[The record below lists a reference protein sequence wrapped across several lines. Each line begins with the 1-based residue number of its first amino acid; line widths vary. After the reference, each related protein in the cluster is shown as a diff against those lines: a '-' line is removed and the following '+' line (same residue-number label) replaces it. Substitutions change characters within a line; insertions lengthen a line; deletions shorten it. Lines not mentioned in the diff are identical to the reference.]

1 MERNA
6 SKISIC
12 YSCKI
17 YGNPIFVF
25 DEEGRESETDI
36 FFYAKSVTKD
46 NLHYLRKNG
55 GGMIFLAS
63 EYSISRKL
71 GLPFMEEIYDAASS
85 NSDDFGI
92 LNIMKS
98 HSLPY
103 TKSKS
108 SFSIFINHK
117 DTFTGITDEDR
128 SLTARSFLEVAEKIN
143 NLTADESKKLMGN
156 SFRSP
161 GHVPVCIA
169 ASEGL
174 SERQGHT
181 ELITELFKKLNLT
194 PIALGCEMVSKSGK
208 SLSRSEAEN
217 FAKDNG
223 YLFLEGQYVK
233 EVCL

>member
-1 MERNA
+1 MS
-6 SKISIC
+6 SKIEIE
-12 YSCKI
+12 KI
-17 YGNPIFVF
+17 KVELLKGNPIFVF

-71 GLPFMEEIYDAASS
+71 GLPFMEEIYDAALS

-143 NLTADESKKLMGN
+143 NLTTDESKKLMGN

-223 YLFLEGQYVK
+223 HLFLEGQYVK

>member
-1 MERNA
+1 LS
-6 SKISIC
+6 SKIEIE
-12 YSCKI
+12 KI
-17 YGNPIFVF
+17 KVELLKGNPIFVF

-143 NLTADESKKLMGN
+143 NLTTDESKKLMGN

-223 YLFLEGQYVK
+223 HLFLEGQYVK

>member
-1 MERNA
+1 MS
-6 SKISIC
+6 SKIEIE
-12 YSCKI
+12 KI
-17 YGNPIFVF
+17 KVELLKGNPIFVF

-143 NLTADESKKLMGN
+143 DLTADESKKLMGN

-223 YLFLEGQYVK
+223 HLFLEGQYVK

>member
-1 MERNA
+1 MS
-6 SKISIC
+6 SKIEIE
-12 YSCKI
+12 KI
-17 YGNPIFVF
+17 KVELLKGNPIFVF

-143 NLTADESKKLMGN
+143 NLTTDESKKLMGN

-223 YLFLEGQYVK
+223 HLFLEGQYVK

>member
-1 MERNA
+1 MS
-6 SKISIC
+6 SKIEIE
-12 YSCKI
+12 KI
-17 YGNPIFVF
+17 KVELLKGNPIFVF

-128 SLTARSFLEVAEKIN
+128 SLTARSFLEVAEKTN
-143 NLTADESKKLMGN
+143 NLTTDESKKLMGN

-223 YLFLEGQYVK
+223 HLFLEGQYVK

>member
-1 MERNA
+1 LSN
-6 SKISIC
+6 SINLENV
-12 YSCKI
+12 KQELLK
-17 YGNPIFVF
+17 GNPIFVF

-36 FFYAKSVTKD
+36 FFCAKTVTKD
-46 NLHYLRKNG
+46 NLHFLRKKG

-85 NSDDFGI
+85 KSEDFNI
-92 LNIMKS
+92 LNIMKN
-98 HSLPY
+98 HTLPY
-103 TKSKS
+103 TKSRS

-117 DTFTGITDEDR
+117 DTFTGITDDDR
-128 SLTARSFLEVAEKIN
+128 SLTARSFSKLAEKIQS
-143 NLTADESKKLMGN
+143 LTDEESRKIMGN

-169 ASEGL
+169 ASKGL
-174 SERQGHT
+174 FERQGHT

-208 SLSRSEAEN
+208 ALSYSEAKN

-223 YLFLEGQYVK
+223 YLFLEGQHVK

>member
-1 MERNA
+1 LS
-6 SKISIC
+6 SKIEIE
-12 YSCKI
+12 KI
-17 YGNPIFVF
+17 KVELLKGNPIFVF

-223 YLFLEGQYVK
+223 HLFLEGQYVK

>member
-1 MERNA
+1 MS
-6 SKISIC
+6 SKIEIE
-12 YSCKI
+12 KI
-17 YGNPIFVF
+17 KVELLKGNPIFVF

-117 DTFTGITDEDR
+117 NTFTGITDEDR

-143 NLTADESKKLMGN
+143 NLTTDESKKLMGN

-181 ELITELFKKLNLT
+181 ELITELLKKLNLT

>member
-1 MERNA
+1 MS
-6 SKISIC
+6 SKIEIE
-12 YSCKI
+12 KI
-17 YGNPIFVF
+17 KVELLKGNPIFVF

-85 NSDDFGI
+85 NLDDFGI

-143 NLTADESKKLMGN
+143 NLTTDESKKLMGN

>member
-1 MERNA
+1 MS
-6 SKISIC
+6 SKIEIE
-12 YSCKI
+12 KI
-17 YGNPIFVF
+17 KVELLKGNPIFVF

-143 NLTADESKKLMGN
+143 NLTIDESKKLMGN

>member
-1 MERNA
+1 LS
-6 SKISIC
+6 SKIEIE
-12 YSCKI
+12 KI
-17 YGNPIFVF
+17 KVELLKGNPIFVF

-143 NLTADESKKLMGN
+143 NLTTDESKKLMGN

-181 ELITELFKKLNLT
+181 ELITELLKKLNLT

>member
-1 MERNA
+1 MS
-6 SKISIC
+6 SKIEIE
-12 YSCKI
+12 KI
-17 YGNPIFVF
+17 KVELLKGNPIFVF

-128 SLTARSFLEVAEKIN
+128 SLTARSFLEVAEKTN
-143 NLTADESKKLMGN
+143 NLTTEESKKLMGN

-223 YLFLEGQYVK
+223 HLFLEGQYVK

>member
-1 MERNA
+1 MS
-6 SKISIC
+6 SKIEIE
-12 YSCKI
+12 KI
-17 YGNPIFVF
+17 KVELLKGNPIFVF

>member
-1 MERNA
+1 LS
-6 SKISIC
+6 SKIEIE
-12 YSCKI
+12 KI
-17 YGNPIFVF
+17 KVELLKGNPIFVF

>member
-1 MERNA
+1 LS
-6 SKISIC
+6 SKIEIE
-12 YSCKI
+12 KI
-17 YGNPIFVF
+17 KVELLKGNPIFVF

-143 NLTADESKKLMGN
+143 NLTTDESKKLMGN

>member
-1 MERNA
+1 MS
-6 SKISIC
+6 SKIEIK
-12 YSCKI
+12 KI
-17 YGNPIFVF
+17 KVELLKGNPIFVF

-85 NSDDFGI
+85 NSDDFDI

-128 SLTARSFLEVAEKIN
+128 SLTARSFSDVAEKIN

-208 SLSRSEAEN
+208 SLSRLEAEN

>member
-1 MERNA
+1 MS
-6 SKISIC
+6 SKIEIE
-12 YSCKI
+12 KI
-17 YGNPIFVF
+17 KVELLKGNPIFVF

-223 YLFLEGQYVK
+223 HLFLEGQYVK

>member
-1 MERNA
+1 MS
-6 SKISIC
+6 SKIEIE
-12 YSCKI
+12 KI
-17 YGNPIFVF
+17 KVELLKGNPIFVF

-143 NLTADESKKLMGN
+143 NLTTDESKKLMGN

-223 YLFLEGQYVK
+223 HLFLEGQHVK

>member
-1 MERNA
+1 MS
-6 SKISIC
+6 SKIEIE
-12 YSCKI
+12 KI
-17 YGNPIFVF
+17 KVELLKGNPIFVF

-223 YLFLEGQYVK
+223 HLFLEGQHVK

>member
-1 MERNA
+1 M
-6 SKISIC
+6 SSSINLE
-12 YSCKI
+12 KVKQELLE
-17 YGNPIFVF
+17 GNPIFVF

-46 NLHYLRKNG
+46 NLHFLRTNG

-63 EYSISRKL
+63 EYTISRKL
-71 GLPFMEEIYDAASS
+71 GLPFMEEIYEAASS
-85 NSDDFGI
+85 QSSNLDI
-92 LNIMKS
+92 LKIMKN
-98 HSLPY
+98 HTLPY
-103 TKSKS
+103 TKSRS

-117 DTFTGITDEDR
+117 DTFTGITDDDR
-128 SLTARSFLEVAEKIN
+128 SLTARSFSKLAEKIED
-143 NLTADESKKLMGN
+143 LKDEEARKLMGN

-181 ELITELFKKLNLT
+181 ELITELFKKLKLT
-194 PIALGCEMVSKSGK
+194 PIALGCEMVSKTGK
-208 SLSRSEAEN
+208 ALTFSEAKN

-223 YLFLEGQYVK
+223 YLFLEGQHVK

>member
-1 MERNA
+1 LSNEIDLKKAKEELLLGR
-6 SKISIC
+6 
-12 YSCKI
+12 
-17 YGNPIFVF
+17 PIFIF

-36 FFYAKSVTKD
+36 FFYAELVTSE

-63 EYSISRKL
+63 DFSISKKL

-85 NSDDFGI
+85 ESSDFEI
-92 LNIMKS
+92 LKIMKS

-117 DTFTGITDEDR
+117 DTFTGITDDDR
-128 SLTARSFLEVAEKIN
+128 SLTARSFTETAVKAGSLTNKESRKI
-143 NLTADESKKLMGN
+143 MGE

-169 ASEGL
+169 ASKGL

-181 ELITELFKKLNLT
+181 ELVTELFKKLKLT
-194 PIALGCEMVSKSGK
+194 PVAIGCEMVSKTGK
-208 SLSRSEAEN
+208 SLMRSEAET
-217 FAKDNG
+217 FALDNG
-223 YLFLEGQYVK
+223 YLFLEGQHIK

>member
-1 MERNA
+1 M
-6 SKISIC
+6 SIKIDI
-12 YSCKI
+12 KKTKVELLK
-17 YGNPIFVF
+17 GNPIFVF

-85 NSDDFGI
+85 NSGDFGI

-117 DTFTGITDEDR
+117 DTFTGITDNDR
-128 SLTARSFLEVAEKIN
+128 SLTARSFSEIAEKTV
-143 NLTADESKKLMGN
+143 NLTDDESKKLMGN

-181 ELITELFKKLNLT
+181 ELITELFRKLDLT

-208 SLSRSEAEN
+208 SLSRLEAEN
-217 FAKDNG
+217 FARDNG
-223 YLFLEGQYVK
+223 YFFLEGQHVK

>member
-1 MERNA
+1 L
-6 SKISIC
+6 SSSINLENI
-12 YSCKI
+12 KQELLE
-17 YGNPIFVF
+17 GNPIFVF

-36 FFYAKSVTKD
+36 FFYAKSVTKG
-46 NLHYLRKNG
+46 NLHFLRRNG

-63 EYSISRKL
+63 EYTISRKL

-85 NSDDFGI
+85 KSSDFDI
-92 LNIMKS
+92 LNIMKN
-98 HSLPY
+98 HILPY

-117 DTFTGITDEDR
+117 DTFTGITDDDR
-128 SLTARSFLEVAEKIN
+128 SLTARSFSELAEKIED
-143 NLTADESKKLMGN
+143 LRDEEARKLMGR

-169 ASEGL
+169 APEGL
-174 SERQGHT
+174 YERQGHT
-181 ELITELFKKLNLT
+181 ELITELFKKLKLT
-194 PIALGCEMVSKSGK
+194 PIALGCEMVSKTGK
-208 SLSRSEAEN
+208 ALTFSEAKN

-223 YLFLEGQYVK
+223 YLFLEGQHVK

>member
-1 MERNA
+1 MS
-6 SKISIC
+6 SKIEIE
-12 YSCKI
+12 KI
-17 YGNPIFVF
+17 KVELLKGNPIFVF

-143 NLTADESKKLMGN
+143 NLTTDESKKLMGN

-223 YLFLEGQYVK
+223 HLFLEHHHVRG
-233 EVCL
+233 

>member
-1 MERNA
+1 MS
-6 SKISIC
+6 SKIEIE
-12 YSCKI
+12 KI
-17 YGNPIFVF
+17 KVELLKGNPIFVF

-71 GLPFMEEIYDAASS
+71 GLPFMEEIYDAVSS

-143 NLTADESKKLMGN
+143 NLTTDESKKLMGN

>member
-1 MERNA
+1 M
-6 SKISIC
+6 K
-12 YSCKI
+12 
-17 YGNPIFVF
+17 GNPIFVF

-143 NLTADESKKLMGN
+143 NLTTDESKKLMGN

>member
-1 MERNA
+1 MS
-6 SKISIC
+6 SKIEIE
-12 YSCKI
+12 KI
-17 YGNPIFVF
+17 KVELLKGNPIFVF

-128 SLTARSFLEVAEKIN
+128 SLTARSFLEVAEKTN
-143 NLTADESKKLMGN
+143 NLTTEESKKLMGN

-223 YLFLEGQYVK
+223 CLFLEGQYVK

>member
-1 MERNA
+1 MS
-6 SKISIC
+6 SKIEIE
-12 YSCKI
+12 KI
-17 YGNPIFVF
+17 KVELLKGNPIFVF

-143 NLTADESKKLMGN
+143 NLTTDESKKLMGN

>member
-1 MERNA
+1 MS
-6 SKISIC
+6 SKIEIE
-12 YSCKI
+12 KI
-17 YGNPIFVF
+17 KVELLKGNPIFVF

-143 NLTADESKKLMGN
+143 NLTTDESKKLMGN

-181 ELITELFKKLNLT
+181 ELITELLKKLNLT